1 MAQQGI
7 LSWFTD
13 LSTRAGFNGGQSK
26 KSITKNLSG
35 YISPVQLQRLRY
47 DIQMWR
53 DAVAQAENAWYPQR
67 VDMQRMYIDTI
78 LSGHTLACV
87 NRRKDLTLMRD
98 WSFKNKEGV
107 ENEELKELL
116 NKPWFAYVIECI
128 LDARA
133 FGYNLVALGA
143 ITNNEFKDI
152 EFIRRWNVSPDRL
165 NVTQYIYS
173 LSGEQFLSEPFVDW
187 HLWIPTKSDTGQ
199 SKVGYGYLYSVAQY
213 EILGRNLM
221 GNNADAAELYG
232 MPARVVKTD
241 KTEGAERDKLF
252 DAVQNMGSN
261 PAIMT
266 DLTDIVELL
275 ESSGNGQG
283 FKIYGELEKR
293 LEAKISK
300 LILGHA
306 DALDST
312 PGKLGSQDDPAQEA
326 MLNKMLADGA
336 FVEDIINGTLIPKL
350 IKLGFIIDTDY
361 KFTFS
366 NNIEVE
372 KARSKR
378 DAQNLQTATVA
389 YTMKQAGLQYDAAQ
403 FAEETGI
410 ETTEAVIAPP
420 KLDKNITAKMKE
432 FFKY

>member
-143 ITNNEFKDI
+143 I
-152 EFIRRWNVSPDRL
+152 R
-165 NVTQYIYS
+165 
-173 LSGEQFLSEPFVDW
+173 
-187 HLWIPTKSDTGQ
+187 
-199 SKVGYGYLYSVAQY
+199 
-213 EILGRNLM
+213 
-221 GNNADAAELYG
+221 
-232 MPARVVKTD
+232 
-241 KTEGAERDKLF
+241 
-252 DAVQNMGSN
+252 
-261 PAIMT
+261 
-266 DLTDIVELL
+266 
-275 ESSGNGQG
+275 
-283 FKIYGELEKR
+283 
-293 LEAKISK
+293 
-300 LILGHA
+300 
-306 DALDST
+306 
-312 PGKLGSQDDPAQEA
+312 
-326 MLNKMLADGA
+326 
-336 FVEDIINGTLIPKL
+336 
-350 IKLGFIIDTDY
+350 
-361 KFTFS
+361 
-366 NNIEVE
+366 
-372 KARSKR
+372 
-378 DAQNLQTATVA
+378 
-389 YTMKQAGLQYDAAQ
+389 
-403 FAEETGI
+403 
-410 ETTEAVIAPP
+410 
-420 KLDKNITAKMKE
+420 
-432 FFKY
+432 